1 MFDLAPMYYR
11 GAPAAIIMY
20 DITNSESFDRAKFWV
35 EKLIKEE
42 WEERHNQ
49 MIIALVGN
57 KWDLESQRKIN
68 HKNGQSYAE
77 EKGLIFME
85 TSAKDGRNVNELF
98 ENIASKLPLSLQKSS
113 GLTLRRDD
121 DEQPVEKSRRKCCK

>member
-1 MFDLAPMYYR
+1 
-11 GAPAAIIMY
+11 
-20 DITNSESFDRAKFWV
+20 
-35 EKLIKEE
+35 
-42 WEERHNQ
+42 
-49 MIIALVGN
+49 
-57 KWDLESQRKIN
+57 
-68 HKNGQSYAE
+68 
-77 EKGLIFME
+77 ME